1 MTVTTASARSRAGD
15 RASAGIGALVPWRA
29 IAIYALAIFF
39 ALYLLAPFAWIVL
52 TSFMTEADAL
62 SVPPQWIPVNPT
74 LDNYAGFF
82 NPTVRQR
89 LQGARAVE
97 ETPIGLLNSMIVAFS
112 TALLNL
118 VLATLAAYSF
128 ARIRFRGSQ
137 VLLMLYLVS
146 RMVPGVVII
155 IPFFLIL
162 RMLGLLDSYLG
173 LILSYTTFTL
183 PFTIWILKDYFRT
196 IPRDLEDAA
205 RVDRCS
211 WLQMMWRVF
220 LPISAPGLVAAG
232 VFAFMTAWNEFLFAL
247 FLTSTIKSKTIP
259 LIVANFANDLNVQ
272 FTFMAAA
279 GVLSVIPPLVL
290 ALIFQRLIVQ
300 GLAAGSVK
308 G

>member
-1 MTVTTASARSRAGD
+1 MSSPAIKTSLWPPWWDRLPLRS
-15 RASAGIGALVPWRA
+15 ILT
-29 IAIYALAIFF
+29 
-39 ALYLLAPFAWIVL
+39 YLLAICFAVYILAPFLWIIL

-62 SVPPQWIPVNPT
+62 SVPPQWVPAHPT
-74 LDNYAGFF
+74 LSNYEGFF
-82 NPTVRQR
+82 RPDPTQR
-89 LQGARAVE
+89 LVGSRAVQ
-97 ETPIGLLNSMIVAFS
+97 ETPRALLNSTIVAVS

-118 VLATLAAYSF
+118 ALATLAAYSF
-128 ARIRFRGSQ
+128 ARLRFRGSQ
-137 VLLMLYLVS
+137 ALLMLYLAS
-146 RMVPGVVII
+146 RMVPGVAII
-155 IPFFLIL
+155 IPFYLVL
-162 RMLGLLDSYLG
+162 RTLGLLDSYLG

-183 PFTIWILKDYFRT
+183 PFTIWILKDYFRS

-205 RVDRCS
+205 RIDRCN
-211 WLQMMWRVF
+211 WLTMMWRVF
-220 LPISAPGLVAAG
+220 LPISAPGLVAAA

-259 LIVANFANDLNVQ
+259 IVVANFATDLDVK

-279 GVLSVIPPLVL
+279 GVLAVIPPLIL

>member
-1 MTVTTASARSRAGD
+1 MTATIAPTPPGLGAR
-15 RASAGIGALVPWRA
+15 IGAKIGSRVPWRS
-29 IAIYALAIFF
+29 IAVYGLAIFF
-39 ALYLLAPFAWIVL
+39 ACYLLAPFLWIVL

-62 SVPPQWIPVNPT
+62 SVPPQWIPAHPT

-82 NPTVRQR
+82 NPDPRQR
-89 LQGARAVE
+89 LQGSRAVE
-97 ETPIGLLNSMIVAFS
+97 ETPRGLLNSMIVAFS

-118 VLATLAAYSF
+118 SLATLAAYSF
-128 ARIRFRGSQ
+128 ARLRFRGSQ
-137 VLLMLYLVS
+137 LLLMLYLVS

-155 IPFFLIL
+155 IPFFLVL
-162 RMLGLLDSYLG
+162 RTLGLLDSYLG

-205 RVDRCS
+205 RVDRCN
-211 WLQMMWRVF
+211 WLQMIWRVF
-220 LPISAPGLVAAG
+220 LPISTPGLVAAG

-247 FLTSTIKSKTIP
+247 FLTSTMRSKTIP
-259 LIVANFANDLNVQ
+259 LIVANFANDLDVR

-279 GVLSVIPPLVL
+279 GVLAVIPPLVL

>member
-1 MTVTTASARSRAGD
+1 MTAVSAPHPRSP
-15 RASAGIGALVPWRA
+15 GARIPWRTA
-29 IAIYALAIFF
+29 ATYALAAFF
-39 ALYLLAPFAWIVL
+39 TLYLVAPFLWIVL
-52 TSFMTEADAL
+52 ISFMTEADAL
-62 SVPPQWIPVNPT
+62 SVPPQWIPENPT
-74 LDNYAGFF
+74 LDNYRGFF
-82 NPTVRQR
+82 NPTAEQR
-89 LQGARAVE
+89 LAGSRAIE
-97 ETPIGLLNSMIVAFS
+97 ETPRGLMNSTIVAFS

-118 VLATLAAYSF
+118 SLATLAAYSF
-128 ARIRFRGSQ
+128 ARLRFRGSQ
-137 VLLMLYLVS
+137 TLLMLYLVS
-146 RMVPGVVII
+146 RMVPGVAII
-155 IPFFLIL
+155 IPFYLVL
-162 RMLGLLDSYLG
+162 RALGLLDTYLG

-211 WLQMMWRVF
+211 WFSMMWRVF

-247 FLTSTIKSKTIP
+247 FLTSTLKSRTIP
-259 LIVANFANDLNVQ
+259 TIVANFANDVDVR

-279 GVLSVIPPLVL
+279 GVLAVVPPLVL
-290 ALIFQRLIVQ
+290 ALLFQRLIVQ

>member
-1 MTVTTASARSRAGD
+1 MTVTTASARSRAAE
-15 RASAGIGALVPWRA
+15 RAGVGIGALVPWRA
-29 IAIYALAIFF
+29 IAIYLLAIFF

-62 SVPPQWIPVNPT
+62 SVPPQWIPAHPT

-97 ETPIGLLNSMIVAFS
+97 ETPVGLLNSMIVAFS

-118 VLATLAAYSF
+118 ALATLAAYSF

-162 RMLGLLDSYLG
+162 RALGLLDSYLG

-205 RVDRCS
+205 RVDRCN